1 LLFKEQLVIQTLLN
15 QSNLGHPHW
24 LYLES
29 FLEFSDI
36 MWANE
41 TELAFSMRT
50 MRKTISANTYL
61 LILEQLHVFM
71 AMHIL
76 RHAIFSLFQPN
87 TPPPFVPSIICSLA
101 FHSLSVSLA
110 EGVRKPLNKD
120 SREPKCPAASPRVGT
135 RCSMKSE

>member
-1 LLFKEQLVIQTLLN
+1 MIQTLLN
-15 QSNLGHPHW
+15 QSNLGHPHS

-71 AMHIL
+71 AVHIL
-76 RHAIFSLFQPN
+76 RHAIFSLF
-87 TPPPFVPSIICSLA
+87 
-101 FHSLSVSLA
+101 
-110 EGVRKPLNKD
+110 
-120 SREPKCPAASPRVGT
+120 
-135 RCSMKSE
+135 